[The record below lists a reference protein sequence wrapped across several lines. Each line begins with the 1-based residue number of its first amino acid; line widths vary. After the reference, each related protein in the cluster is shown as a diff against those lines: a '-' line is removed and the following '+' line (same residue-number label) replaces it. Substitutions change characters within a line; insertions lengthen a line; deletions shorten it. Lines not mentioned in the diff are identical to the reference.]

1 MENKPHAPTGDE
13 IAKALNH
20 EIERFELKVESDEYR
35 TYTTLEVLAL
45 LYAIRDCEQKKPR
58 FMVQAF

>member
-13 IAKALNH
+13 IANALRH
-20 EIERFELKVESDEYR
+20 EIERFEQKVENYEDR

-45 LYAIRDCEQKKPR
+45 LYAIQDCE
-58 FMVQAF
+58 